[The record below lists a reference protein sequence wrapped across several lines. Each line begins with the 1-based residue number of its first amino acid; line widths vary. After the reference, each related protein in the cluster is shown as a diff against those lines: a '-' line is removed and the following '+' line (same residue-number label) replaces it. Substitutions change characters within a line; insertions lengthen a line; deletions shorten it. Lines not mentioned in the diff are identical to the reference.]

1 MSQTERIAYLDRRL
15 RETGWVT
22 AREAAAYFEVT
33 PRQIKRDIE
42 YLRWRLDAP
51 IVYDAAHRRYRYEK
65 PYARFRFA
73 DERRVLFSALV
84 RGWASSEAH
93 RDLVNDDILAAVDA
107 AVPRDYRSVAER
119 IRYEVP
125 AAEGVDLN
133 VFAGLCR
140 ALRDGKVV
148 ELDYAGLRGE
158 TGPRRVEAQRLVHY
172 GGAWYLVA
180 FDHSREQ
187 LRTFHL
193 GRVRSLSVSSA
204 SVGKNENDP
213 RWKAELETWLSSGS
227 GIFRG
232 GESYDAAVRLRGTA
246 AKLAERQNWHGA
258 QTDAAGR
265 DDEGDFL
272 DRVLPV
278 VDTRELLGR
287 ILAFGADA
295 EALAPPDFRAQWE
308 AEVRR
313 LAARLD
319 RTRQDSR

>member
-15 RETGWVT
+15 REHGWVT
-22 AREAAAYFEVT
+22 ASEAAAYFEVT

-51 IVYDAAHRRYRYEK
+51 IAYDAAHRRYRYEK

-125 AAEGVDLN
+125 AAESVDLD

-140 ALRDGKVV
+140 ALRDARMVD
-148 ELDYAGLRGE
+148 LDYAGLRGE
-158 TGPRRVEAQRLVHY
+158 TGLRRVEAQRLVHY

-180 FDHSREQ
+180 FDHSRNG

-193 GRVRSLSVSSA
+193 GRVRSLTVTSETVTKTES
-204 SVGKNENDP
+204 DP
-213 RWKAELETWLSSGS
+213 RWKTELESWLTAGS

-232 GESYDAAVRLRGTA
+232 GESYEAKVRLRGTA
-246 AKLAERQNWHGA
+246 IRLAERQNWHPSQIDTPG
-258 QTDAAGR
+258 TDAES
-265 DDEGDFL
+265 DYV
-272 DRVLPV
+272 DRTVPV

-287 ILAFGADA
+287 ILAFGGDA
-295 EALAPPDFRAQWE
+295 EALSPAEFRTQWE
-308 AEVRR
+308 DEIRR
-313 LAARLD
+313 LSSRIS
-319 RTRQDSR
+319 RSQDQS